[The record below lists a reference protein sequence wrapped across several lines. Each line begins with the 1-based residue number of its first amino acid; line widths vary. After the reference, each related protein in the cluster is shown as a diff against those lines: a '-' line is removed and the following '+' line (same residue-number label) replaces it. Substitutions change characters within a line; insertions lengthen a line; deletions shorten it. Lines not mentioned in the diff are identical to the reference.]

1 MACLPCS
8 HFFRSPDQNDA
19 PMDHATYGSRPGLV
33 PPRSHRGRAACP
45 FTHPKVSVGGWVA
58 QLRSWTPLHTKK
70 GVPATPRPSP
80 RMLVRLPSLSV
91 HVEVP
96 LGDPRPRARHGT
108 LPRLYLGPDARVERR
123 THAVERGTEAEVRP
137 PGCSCITRPSL
148 CLFTT
153 CSTLFYFGYVHSKIH
168 ETHIHTHSG
177 SRGQKS
183 LDLYGSTQRQGPLR
197 MHPRVSFCSPC
208 SARVVSSRPLSVI
221 TSSAFYKGYIVK
233 QVNTDAAYTTNKTQ
247 SKRLQRGC
255 FDFTRPG
262 AVGVHF
268 RLCDTQGCWT
278 QISKKWPCRRPWGT
292 RRALHSLI

>member
-1 MACLPCS
+1 M
-8 HFFRSPDQNDA
+8 
-19 PMDHATYGSRPGLV
+19 
-33 PPRSHRGRAACP
+33 
-45 FTHPKVSVGGWVA
+45 
-58 QLRSWTPLHTKK
+58 
-70 GVPATPRPSP
+70 
-80 RMLVRLPSLSV
+80 
-91 HVEVP
+91 
-96 LGDPRPRARHGT
+96 GDPRHLARHGT
-108 LPRLYLGPDARVERR
+108 LPRLYLGPASRVERY

-177 SRGQKS
+177 SRGQKN

-292 RRALHSLI
+292 RRALLRLI

>member
-1 MACLPCS
+1 
-8 HFFRSPDQNDA
+8 
-19 PMDHATYGSRPGLV
+19 MDRATYGARPGLV

-45 FTHPKVSVGGWVA
+45 FTHPRLSVAGHVA
-58 QLRSWTPLHTKK
+58 QQGNWTPLRSEAR
-70 GVPATPRPSP
+70 VPDTSIEHPVWWRPRLQTPTD
-80 RMLVRLPSLSV
+80 

-96 LGDPRPRARHGT
+96 LGDPRHLARHGT
-108 LPRLYLGPDARVERR
+108 LPRCYLGPDARVERR

-208 SARVVSSRPLSVI
+208 SARAVSSRPLSVI